1 MLWKCRDWE
10 DWESMAKINDLERQW
25 SEALKWT
32 LKALVDH
39 DDPNETRTKALS
51 VTESYLE

>member
-1 MLWKCRDWE
+1 
-10 DWESMAKINDLERQW
+10 MAKINDLERQW